1 MEISKDFLATIVE
14 LAKIGGLGIGALIF
28 LFVFILLLR
37 NQPVDAETARLRTKF
52 LYLGVAFAVLAVGV
66 SLLQPGPQPGGA
78 GTLVVTY
85 SPKLGTAGLPTPEMI
100 LIDGAAPRTVEA
112 DRGLALGGSATL
124 KISADEL
131 IAQAR
136 KVESA
141 QAIAKT
147 LVAAN
152 AVTAAPAVTGPAM
165 PPAETATAAVPGPP
179 SDIGGSVATGPAPA
193 TVVVSRSELGR
204 IKALQNS
211 AAVSLSRGDFVA
223 AERTSANL
231 QARLSRVAPG
241 VVAPEN

>member
-1 MEISKDFLATIVE
+1 MEISKDFLDTIVE

-28 LFVFILLLR
+28 LLVFILLLR
-37 NQPVDAETARLRTKF
+37 NQPVDAETARLRSRF
-52 LYLGVAFAVLAVGV
+52 LYLGIAFAVLALGV
-66 SLLQPGPQPGGA
+66 TLLQPGPKTSV

-85 SPKLGTAGLPTPEMI
+85 SPKLGSAGLPTPDMI
-100 LIDGAAPRTVEA
+100 LIDDATPRAVEA
-112 DRGLALGGSATL
+112 DRGLMVGGNATL

-152 AVTAAPAVTGPAM
+152 AVTAAAPVR
-165 PPAETATAAVPGPP
+165 VPG
-179 SDIGGSVATGPAPA
+179 ATGATTEPAAIPP
-193 TVVVSRSELGR
+193 VVVSSGELGR

-211 AAVSLSRGDFVA
+211 AAISLSRGDFVA
-223 AERTSANL
+223 AERTSVTL

-241 VVAPEN
+241 VVGDAPRP